1 MFILSSDDDT
11 QSCIK
16 NRLLRILSA
25 GSVVG
30 FNNFLPETIL
40 VFSNSSICQ
49 QKINC

>member
-1 MFILSSDDDT
+1 MFILFSDDDT

-16 NRLLRILSA
+16 NCLLRIPSA

-30 FNNFLPETIL
+30 FNNFLSETIL
-40 VFSNSSICQ
+40 VFCNTAICQ